1 MRHCDRQDL
10 ESFFRGGTDVDG
22 GFLAAHAISC
32 ADCRRLAASVL
43 GGLGK
48 SGCDPRRLSPAAAA
62 LREILRLEEERA
74 GAAVRAKGLVSVL
87 LALDDKG
94 RARFIRSDPRAQSAD
109 LVAALAKAAREKA
122 PSDPKTA
129 AMLCTYGLHL
139 VDDLCGLPTRLRDAL
154 HAELLTEQAN
164 ARRLQADRSAANE
177 LLDRAHRMAQEGAGG
192 PALLARIGSIRA
204 SIRLDEGNPA
214 EAILLLSDVRQT
226 YERAGEIH
234 QVGRTMVQIAD
245 IVSVFDPAGAYQA
258 AYGAL
263 GYLSRQDDLR
273 TRASA
278 LGMMVECLIE
288 QGLVGE
294 ALRELQEHQAF
305 LEQFCD
311 PALQVRVRVME
322 ARLAALLEH
331 EEEALQLFANVIDE
345 CYERGLYQLMT
356 SYQAF
361 LLGFH
366 VDRKKWTK
374 AVELCAFAAGQEE
387 LPEGA
392 RQLWRKLE
400 AATRTRTLAAGEIQ
414 EARRQL
420 RADWA
425 QMAVA

>member
-1 MRHCDRQDL
+1 
-10 ESFFRGGTDVDG
+10 
-22 GFLAAHAISC
+22 
-32 ADCRRLAASVL
+32 
-43 GGLGK
+43 
-48 SGCDPRRLSPAAAA
+48 
-62 LREILRLEEERA
+62 
-74 GAAVRAKGLVSVL
+74 
-87 LALDDKG
+87 
-94 RARFIRSDPRAQSAD
+94 
-109 LVAALAKAAREKA
+109 
-122 PSDPKTA
+122 
-129 AMLCTYGLHL
+129 
-139 VDDLCGLPTRLRDAL
+139 VDDLRGLPARRRDAL

-164 ARRLQADRSAANE
+164 ARRLQADRGAANE
-177 LLDRAHRMAQEGAGG
+177 LLDRALRMAHEGAGG

-226 YERAGEIH
+226 YEKAGETH
-234 QVGRTMVQIAD
+234 QVGRTMVQIAN

-258 AYGAL
+258 ACGAL

-305 LEQFCD
+305 LEQFSD

-322 ARLAALLEH
+322 ARLAALLDH

-345 CYERGLYQLMT
+345 CYERGLYQLMS

-374 AVELCAFAAGQEE
+374 AVELCTFAAGQEE
-387 LPEGA
+387 LPEGV
-392 RQLWRKLE
+392 RKLWRKLE
-400 AATRTRTLAAGEIQ
+400 ASTRSRTLAPGEIQ

-425 QMAVA
+425 QMAVS